1 MRLIELI
8 DVLKVL
14 KSIKSH
20 ISIYITINVRRI
32 INFLLQYI
40 LYKKIIEMLK
50 YYNIEINIMQ
60 EIPEPVRAA
69 LEELKSRHR
78 HHLQLRRCEGG
89 YYVSEATSKWD
100 PEKGRNRAISIYVGK
115 ITDNGEFI
123 EPVRKRSSTMGVE
136 NLDQYM
142 KLSKERATAAEKR
155 QFESEYE
162 PLILKELSTNPRDG
176 VAAIS
181 KRIGLPYSTT
191 QYWIKKL
198 EQKYGIKYVIEGFRP
213 DKFGLFRFFAVAKF
227 TGQRPNT
234 AKLKQLLD
242 GNSNIQLA
250 LLTRGA
256 YDLFLFFLAKDPYN
270 AETII
275 YNLRLN
281 PVLLK
286 CPANWYSSY
295 YTVGLG
301 FIPLRESFFDL
312 LEKQVWKRSKEQPR
326 KQSNQIFLRE
336 YATIRELNTNGIQ
349 EFSKIDNKYKLKA
362 GSAQYT
368 YHKLVEEQMINRV
381 TITMDNPPIKNVAVI
396 IIKQN
401 NLNSFYKK
409 RREWLMDTILESNA
423 PLNKYILS
431 GDIGAPYGVMHIA
444 PIYKEGDLEKI
455 EDNISKLVKGA
466 KIKVSIVTET
476 LTGNLGYRKIDTT
489 KTWVYNTVVKEFNHE
504 PKPNSPDIKKN
515 LPS

>member
-142 KLSKERATAAEKR
+142 KLSKERSNAAEKQ

-176 VAAIS
+176 IAAIS

-198 EQKYGIKYVIEGFRP
+198 EQKYGIRYTIEPGFLSHFSLS
-213 DKFGLFRFFAVAKF
+213 KFIAIAKF
-227 TGQRPNT
+227 KDIRPNQENLQ
-234 AKLKQLLD
+234 KLLKA
-242 GNSNIQLA
+242 NPNVQLA
-250 LLTRGA
+250 FMARGS
-256 YDLFLFFLAKDPYN
+256 YDLFIFFLAKDPLE
-270 AETII
+270 AEQLI
-275 YNLRLN
+275 YEIRKSS
-281 PVLLK
+281 VLAT
-286 CPANWYSSY
+286 CTAEWFSSY
-295 YTVGLG
+295 YTQGIG
-301 FIPLRESFFDL
+301 FIPIRDEFIQT
-312 LEKQVWKRSKEQPR
+312 LEKRVWHRSKEHPR
-326 KQSNQIFLRE
+326 KEKNQIFMRE
-336 YATIRELNTNGIQ
+336 YATLRELNKDCLVPFI
-349 EFSKIDNKYKLKA
+349 EIDRKYRLKE
-362 GSAQYT
+362 GSALYT
-368 YHKLVEEQMINRV
+368 YHQLLKNEMVLRT
-381 TITMDNPPIKNVAVI
+381 TITMQNPPIKGTAVF
-396 IIKQN
+396 IIKQ
-401 NLNSFYKK
+401 LNVAKFIKHK
-409 RREWLMDTILESNA
+409 REWLLNA
-423 PLNKYILS
+423 LNDGKAYLNKYILL
-431 GDIGAPYGVMHIA
+431 GDIGSPYGIIQVA
-444 PIYKEGDLEKI
+444 PSYKDGDIEAIEQNLYASTKGAEIETSIITKFLVGNFSYRKLDMRESDLYKIYKNEQI
-455 EDNISKLVKGA
+455 
-466 KIKVSIVTET
+466 
-476 LTGNLGYRKIDTT
+476 
-489 KTWVYNTVVKEFNHE
+489 
-504 PKPNSPDIKKN
+504 
-515 LPS
+515 